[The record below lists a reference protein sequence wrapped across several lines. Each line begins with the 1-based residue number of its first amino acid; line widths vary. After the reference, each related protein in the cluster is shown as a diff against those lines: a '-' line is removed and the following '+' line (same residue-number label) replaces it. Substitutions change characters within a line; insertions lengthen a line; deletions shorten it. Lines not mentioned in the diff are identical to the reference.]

1 MMMMMMKIGDVGGLV
16 SASGR
21 AVFACAELW
30 HGFQTGN
37 SAKVDQWADN
47 GGSNQHRNLVAS
59 Q

>member
-1 MMMMMMKIGDVGGLV
+1 MMMKIGDVGGLV
-16 SASGR
+16 SASAR

-37 SAKVDQWADN
+37 SAKVDQWVDN
-47 GGSNQHRNLVAS
+47 SGSNQHRNLVAS